1 MSVLTIRELL
11 AIEGDSEVGIDGS
24 VSHISTF
31 AFTDKQTG
39 LKKAESTS
47 VTVITAAWKNGKRIV
62 TDLTEML
69 I

>member
-11 AIEGDSEVGIDGS
+11 AINGDSDVGVDGS

-39 LKKAESTS
+39 SKRAESTS
-47 VTVITAAWKNGKRIV
+47 VTVITAAWKNGQRVV

>member
-11 AIEGDSEVGIDGS
+11 AINGDSDVGVDGS

-39 LKKAESTS
+39 SKKVESTS
-47 VTVITAAWKNGKRIV
+47 VTVIVVAWKNGKTIV